1 MEKITIEEL
10 KECDTLED
18 MSHMLE
24 ESGRV
29 IHIDYNLD
37 KAWELED
44 KESDRLF
51 NVGAC
56 FYDGDASDKHY
67 RKECIQDALFLY
79 DSFPLIF
86 EFCDELKNGTK
97 YDNSGPKLVIKKD

>member
-1 MEKITIEEL
+1 METITLEQL
-10 KECDTLED
+10 KECDTLVD
-18 MSHMLE
+18 MSNLLE
-24 ESGRV
+24 NSGREV
-29 IHIDYNLD
+29 HVDYNSD
-37 KAWELED
+37 KAWELEE
-44 KESDRLF
+44 KEPDRLF

-56 FYDGDASDKHY
+56 FYEGEETDKYY

-97 YDNSGPKLVIKKD
+97 YENAGPKLVIKKD